1 MLDDNVMVPY
11 DGSASADAALAEAV
25 RFAKEDPGLTL
36 HIVQIIDTNK
46 LVINR
51 LEAQSIVDA
60 AVPEGMRKAFEE
72 VTAEANDRLHS
83 QIDGIIDG
91 LMNRIRIEIL
101 EETHPGTQI
110 VSYANECNCDLIVM
124 GSRGQGGVKGFLGS
138 VSYAVVQG
146 SPIAVLIAK
155 DAPAA
160 ATKAGATD

>member
-1 MLDDNVMVPY
+1 MLYDNVMVPY

-60 AVPEGMRKAFEE
+60 AVTEGMRKAFEE

-110 VSYANECNCDLIVM
+110 VSYADECNCDLIVM
-124 GSRGQGGVKGFLGS
+124 GSRGLGALRGILGS
-138 VSYAVVQG
+138 VSSYVLREAPIPVLVV
-146 SPIAVLIAK
+146 K
-155 DAPAA
+155 E
-160 ATKAGATD
+160 

>member
-1 MLDDNVMVPY
+1 M
-11 DGSASADAALAEAV
+11 
-25 RFAKEDPGLTL
+25 
-36 HIVQIIDTNK
+36 QILIDTNK

-101 EETHPGTQI
+101 EKRTPEPK
-110 VSYANECNCDLIVM
+110 S
-124 GSRGQGGVKGFLGS
+124 SRTPTNATATSSSWDRAGW
-138 VSYAVVQG
+138 ARC
-146 SPIAVLIAK
+146 
-155 DAPAA
+155 AA
-160 ATKAGATD
+160 FWAA

>member
-1 MLDDNVMVPY
+1 MLYDNVMVPY

-110 VSYANECNCDLIVM
+110 VSYADECNCDLIVM
-124 GSRGQGGVKGFLGS
+124 GSRGLGALRGILGWWS
-138 VSYAVVQG
+138 RNSEAHSG
-146 SPIAVLIAK
+146 RALIVCWDSRAMLRRVH
-155 DAPAA
+155 AH
-160 ATKAGATD
+160 

>member
-1 MLDDNVMVPY
+1 MRPVRKRGVLMLYDNVMVPY

-83 QIDGIIDG
+83 QIDGTIDG

-110 VSYANECNCDLIVM
+110 VSYADECNCDLIVM
-124 GSRGQGGVKGFLGS
+124 GSRGLGALRGILGS
-138 VSYAVVQG
+138 VSSYVLREAPIPVLVV
-146 SPIAVLIAK
+146 K
-155 DAPAA
+155 E
-160 ATKAGATD
+160 